1 MWMSDYWGAL
11 TARQRTGLGFGT
23 ALILA
28 GLIGTGVWLLR
39 DPYVPLASG
48 LSTERL
54 NELAQELERAKLS
67 YRINEGGDSVSVVQS
82 QLGKARAAAGG
93 GPFGVPPSVGLE
105 LFKEAD
111 FSSNDFSQ
119 RINYQRALQ
128 GELTRTIQTIAGV
141 RSARVHVIL
150 PDAGL
155 FKRAAAKASAAVSV
169 ALQPGKLLTRAQVRG
184 IQRLVTASVP
194 EIKID
199 DVVVLDESGAGLTRP
214 AGNGNNEGEG
224 DLSSAQLDLK
234 RQADQYLESKLQ
246 KMLQE
251 MAPQATASLSVDTV
265 LDERQLRV
273 TTEEPLAARGPKD
286 AEHAT
291 GVLVKERQSQHGR
304 AATLAQTGG
313 DTADAESTDWEYEYK
328 VGHRLEQTLSA
339 PGSIKRVSVA
349 VALQGA
355 PAELS
360 AAAIEQLVAHAVGID
375 RSRGDSV
382 AVVLLP
388 AVQPASVNAP
398 ALLAPHPR
406 EAGDATAGPPGAD
419 RPLANLWLAVAAAIA
434 LAVAAAVWSVRD
446 RAAHAQAG
454 PATPGAEV
462 DVDAVTA
469 KVRQWLSEGAGHGSA

>member
-28 GLIGTGVWLLR
+28 GLIGMGVWLLR

-67 YRINEGGDSVSVVQS
+67 YRINEGGDSVAVVQS

-93 GPFGVPPSVGLE
+93 GPFGVPASVGLE

-150 PDAGL
+150 PDGGL

-169 ALQPGKLLTRAQVRG
+169 ALQPGKLLTHAQVRG

-199 DVVVLDESGAGLTRP
+199 DVVVLDESGTGLTRP
-214 AGNGNNEGEG
+214 AGEGEG

-246 KMLQE
+246 KLLQE

-291 GVLVKERQSQHGR
+291 GVLVKERQSQRGR
-304 AATLAQTGG
+304 AATLVKTG
-313 DTADAESTDWEYEYK
+313 DTGDAESTDWEYEYK

-349 VALQGA
+349 VAVQGA
-355 PAELS
+355 PAELT
-360 AAAIEQLVAHAVGID
+360 APAIEQLVAHAVGID

-388 AVQPASVNAP
+388 TLQSVGANEPASLMSRRAEV
-398 ALLAPHPR
+398 H
-406 EAGDATAGPPGAD
+406 DAAQRQPGSD
-419 RPLANLWLAVAAAIA
+419 RSLANLWLAVAAAIA
-434 LAVAAAVWSVRD
+434 LAMAVAVWWMRERS
-446 RAAHAQAG
+446 AHAKKRQAG
-454 PATPGAEV
+454 PHVDV

-469 KVRQWLSEGAGHGSA
+469 KVRQWLSEGAGHGST